1 MKSLKKEMKISCPAR
16 STLVEIKAMAMPV
29 AVIEGVDAGLPRLVF
44 EDGEVI
50 SITFVRP
57 MYELHQ

>member
-1 MKSLKKEMKISCPAR
+1 MKISWPAR

-50 SITFVRP
+50 SISFVRP
-57 MYELHQ
+57 KHFLHQ